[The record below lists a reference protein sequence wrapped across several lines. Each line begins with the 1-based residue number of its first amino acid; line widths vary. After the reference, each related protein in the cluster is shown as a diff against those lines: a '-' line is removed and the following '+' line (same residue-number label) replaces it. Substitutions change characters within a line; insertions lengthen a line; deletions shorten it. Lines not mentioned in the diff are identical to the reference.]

1 MSPVTASP
9 ALRRGLRPLNGL
21 LLASLLTASAPASA
35 DFSLS
40 DCKRG
45 VRDSTAVEIDFMHR
59 APAALAAYLP
69 RPPQYMSLASA
80 PLDFKQPAPVKWQT
94 CKEFRE
100 GHDLGATIGANYRLE
115 YPREEAD
122 RLRQQ
127 VRAVEAEIARIEAL
141 PPEKEAQRQKL
152 LGEMRAAYDAAP
164 RRQRK
169 DPPFTPEQQ
178 ALSDKQQAEGRRLEQ
193 AAQQVITDHR
203 KSVEPQ
209 TAPLKAQRDALN
221 PGMQTFLVKIEM
233 NAWHVDSPDGLNWGA
248 AKPDGAALGATV
260 GNVVVT
266 VQGPAGPARTALL
279 ASFDRAGLQGLVG
292 KPLPTLA
299 RSEATWTAAQAKPA
313 VTLAQAESALPG
325 ALAAPG
331 APAAGAAPTAVAQ
344 PSVTPGSPTSASATA
359 RAAAQPASGPANP
372 PASPPAPREEQKK
385 TEPTTTTQDAANA
398 VNKLRGLLGR

>member
-9 ALRRGLRPLNGL
+9 ALRRGLHPLNGL
-21 LLASLLTASAPASA
+21 LLASLLVASAPALA

-69 RPPQYMSLASA
+69 RPPQYMALASA
-80 PLDFKQPAPVKWQT
+80 PFDFKQPAPARWQT

-100 GHDLGATIGANYRLE
+100 GHNLGATAGASYRLE

-169 DPPFTPEQQ
+169 DPPFTAEQQ
-178 ALSDKQQAEGRRLEQ
+178 ALADKQQAEGRRLEQ
-193 AAQQVITDHR
+193 AAQQVISDHR

-233 NAWHVDSPDGLNWGA
+233 NAWHLDSPDGLNWGA
-248 AKPDGAALGATV
+248 AKRDGATFGAAV

-279 ASFDRAGLQGLVG
+279 ASFDREGLQGLVG
-292 KPLPTLA
+292 KPLPTLP
-299 RSEATWTAAQAKPA
+299 RSEAAWTAAQAKPA
-313 VTLAQAESALPG
+313 VALAQAELALPG

-331 APAAGAAPTAVAQ
+331 APAAGAAPAAAAQ

-359 RAAAQPASGPANP
+359 RVAAQPANP
-372 PASPPAPREEQKK
+372 PASPSAPREEQKK
-385 TEPTTTTQDAANA
+385 PEPTTTAQDAANA
-398 VNKLRGLLGR
+398 VSKLRGLLGR